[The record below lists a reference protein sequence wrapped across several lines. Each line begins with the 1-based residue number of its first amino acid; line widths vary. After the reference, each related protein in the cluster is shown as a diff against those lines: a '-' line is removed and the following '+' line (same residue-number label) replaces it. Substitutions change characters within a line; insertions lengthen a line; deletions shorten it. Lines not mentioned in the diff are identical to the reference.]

1 MSKKWRYIIIMALG
15 VLMNQGLNA
24 AASNLPVWLD
34 VSGTAM
40 AALVLEPA
48 AGLIVGLI
56 DNFVI
61 AITSGNS
68 SSLIY
73 YCISASVALIVG
85 VIMRDK
91 KGKVRAKRLLI
102 VIPLVFIVSTVL
114 SSLLTLWRSNG
125 ISLDPFEAAKY
136 SLFISKGF
144 SPTAS
149 CFLSIGVIK
158 FYDTIVTSV
167 IVAAVYMIIPK
178 SFKNIVYDNN

>member
-24 AASNLPVWLD
+24 AASDLPVWLD

-48 AGLIVGLI
+48 AGLVVGLI

-85 VIMRDK
+85 VIMRDNE
-91 KGKVRAKRLLI
+91 GRVRARRMLI

-136 SLFISKGF
+136 AVFTAKGF
-144 SPTAS
+144 PPVAS

-158 FYDTIVTSV
+158 LYDTIATSA
-167 IVAAVYMIIPK
+167 IVAVVYMIIPK
-178 SFKNIVYDNN
+178 SYKNIVYDNK